1 MGLLRSAALLVGAAL
16 LACAPRSCGPGPTGD
31 TDLLEGIFEPGRVSA
46 AKTSDAR
53 AEALRGNE
61 Y

>member
-1 MGLLRSAALLVGAAL
+1 ML
-16 LACAPRSCGPGPTGD
+16 
-31 TDLLEGIFEPGRVSA
+31 EPGRVSA